1 MGFTD
6 VGDWKKKYRDA
17 KVAGE
22 YDFLRYKGVFRGT
35 VKQALHE
42 RTLRRA
48 LREVPKG
55 GIVLD
60 VPCGTG
66 RFTNFLLR
74 EGYRVI
80 GADISPEMLAEARRK
95 VQGTPEG
102 RPGNTPENL
111 LGFQTCEA
119 ERLPF
124 PDRSIDCTLTVRFLH
139 LVPKEVRPAVFRE
152 LKRVSRSHVVLCVNV
167 DKYALKHVVKRI
179 RGKGSPLWM
188 SQRELRRELEEAG
201 LRVERIHSKF
211 RFLSTLW
218 VVVCRV

>member
-1 MGFTD
+1 MGEMT
-6 VGDWKKKYRDA
+6 GDWKQKYRDA
-17 KVAGE
+17 GVAGE
-22 YDFLRYKGVFRGT
+22 YDTIRYRGVFKGT
-35 VKQALHE
+35 MKQALHE
-42 RTLRRA
+42 HTLRRA
-48 LREVPKG
+48 LRDVPKG
-55 GIVLD
+55 GVVLD

-74 EGYRVI
+74 EGFSVI

-95 VQGTPEG
+95 VEGTPA
-102 RPGNTPENL
+102 NL
-111 LGFQTCEA
+111 LGFQTCEV

-124 PDRSIDCTLTVRFLH
+124 PDKSIDCTLTVRFLH

-167 DKYALKHVVKRI
+167 DKYALKNVVRTL
-179 RGKGSPLWM
+179 RGRGSPMWM
-188 SQRELRRELEEAG
+188 SQRELRRELETAG
-201 LRVERIHSKF
+201 LKVERIHSKL

>member
-1 MGFTD
+1 MAN

-17 KVAGE
+17 NVAGE
-22 YDFLRYKGVFRGT
+22 YDVLRYRGVFRGT

-66 RFTNFLLR
+66 RFTNFLLK
-74 EGYRVI
+74 EGFRVI
-80 GADISPEMLAEARRK
+80 GADISPQMLAEARRK
-95 VQGTPEG
+95 VEG
-102 RPGNTPENL
+102 SPDAL
-111 LGFQTCEA
+111 LGFQTCEV

-124 PDRSIDCTLTVRFLH
+124 PDKSIDCTLTVRFLH
-139 LVPKEVRPAVFRE
+139 LVPKEVRPTVFKE
-152 LKRVSRSHVVLCVNV
+152 LKRVSKSHVVLCVNV
-167 DKYALKHVVKRI
+167 DKYALKHVVKRL

-188 SQRELRRELEEAG
+188 SQRELRKELEDAG
-201 LRVERIHSKF
+201 LRVERIHSKM

-218 VVVCRV
+218 IVVCRVS